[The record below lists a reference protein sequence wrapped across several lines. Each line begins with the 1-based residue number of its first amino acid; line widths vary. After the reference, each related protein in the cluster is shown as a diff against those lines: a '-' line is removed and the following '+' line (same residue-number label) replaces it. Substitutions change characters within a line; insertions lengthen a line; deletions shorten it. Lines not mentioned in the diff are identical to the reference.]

1 MKLLKEKR
9 SGKNLFCR
17 LFHETL
23 MALGKF
29 DFYSQMVLPFLPGVT
44 GQDIYPMKSK
54 LCLVEVPKRV
64 SL

>member
-29 DFYSQMVLPFLPGVT
+29 DFYSQMVLPFSTWSNRT
-44 GQDIYPMKSK
+44 GHLSYD
-54 LCLVEVPKRV
+54 E
-64 SL
+64 